1 MADSVSVT
9 SHHSYGSRVGNSLKA
24 ILWWIILVWFSIRL
38 LAWNENNYV
47 KQKAALKE
55 WASLVNETTAE
66 QINSELEWKE
76 VHLYGETASIAEA
89 LQDSTFWI
97 ITDDLKLK
105 RTVEMYQWHENSREE
120 CHDNY
125 GWSEDCETT
134 YTYEKWWDD
143 EAIDSNYFQKS
154 EWHENPS
161 NREFNSDTQEKS
173 PITLW
178 VYTLTTVFTDQL
190 TNYKTI
196 NLNEQ
201 NIKIPEKYQN
211 NPNTITQ
218 ETTTED
224 AIENNNDSY
233 LYGDTENTGDVE
245 NTGGIENTE
254 ENPVT
259 DSIST
264 TSNENFHI
272 YDNYIYI
279 WKNPNEPAI
288 WDLKITFSSVKTWTI
303 SIVWKQ
309 IWNELSS
316 YTVSNW
322 RQINL
327 LELWNVTAEDMFLH
341 AQQANKEMTRLLRL
355 VWLFLMYCGFAAM
368 FKFIETLAKVIP
380 FLSKII
386 WIWTGIIALW
396 LTIVVWFITIWIA
409 WLTARPII
417 WICCL
422 LVAAAGMFL
431 LRKSKKTG
439 VEEKTEVIEAKE

>member
-9 SHHSYGSRVGNSLKA
+9 SHHSYGSRVGNSFKA
-24 ILWWIILVWFSIRL
+24 IFWGIILVWFSIRL
-38 LAWNENNYV
+38 LTWNENNYV
-47 KQKAALKE
+47 KTKAALKE

-76 VHLYGETASIAEA
+76 VHLYGETASNDEA

-105 RTVEMYQWHENSREE
+105 RTVEMYQWHEDSREE

-143 EAIDSNYFQKS
+143 EAIDSSSFQKS

-161 NREFNSDTQEKS
+161 NREFNSTEQEKS
-173 PITLW
+173 PISLW
-178 VYTLTTVFTDQL
+178 AYTLTTVFTDQL
-190 TNYKTI
+190 TNYNTI

-211 NPNTITQ
+211 NPDIITQ
-218 ETTTED
+218 EITAENT
-224 AIENNNDSY
+224 IENNNDNY
-233 LYGDTENTGDVE
+233 LYGDTENTE
-245 NTGGIENTE
+245 ETTSTNTT
-254 ENPVT
+254 
-259 DSIST
+259 ST
-264 TSNENFHI
+264 ISNENFHI

-279 WKNPNEPAI
+279 WKNPNEPAV
-288 WDLKITFSSVKTWTI
+288 WDLKITFSSVKPWTV
-303 SIVWKQ
+303 SIIWKQ
-309 IWNELSS
+309 VWNELSS
-316 YTVSNW
+316 YIVSNW
-322 RQINL
+322 RSISL
-327 LELWNVTAEDMFLH
+327 LEQWNVTADDMFLH
-341 AQQANKEMTRLLRL
+341 AQQANKNMTWILRL
-355 VWLFLMYCGFAAM
+355 IWLFLMYCGFAAM

-386 WIWTGIIALW
+386 WVWTGIIALW

-409 WLTARPII
+409 RLAVRPII
-417 WICCL
+417 WIICL
-422 LVAAAGMFL
+422 IVAVLGIFL
-431 LRKSKKTG
+431 LKKSKKSN
-439 VEEKTEVIEAKE
+439 VENLPKQENIEKKSEPVEQPKE